1 MAFDGLIKSGS
12 GHCRVRHAAAGS
24 AAESESESV
33 GMNVFFVTAIKRLD
47 DMYVVV
53 DAESGETYG
62 QLSSLEMVGSLVRGV
77 VQDAH
82 AQVIAD
88 VQ

>member
-1 MAFDGLIKSGS
+1 MASDGLIQSGS
-12 GHCRVRHAAAGS
+12 GRCRVRHAAAG
-24 AAESESESV
+24 AAADSESEGS
-33 GMNVFFVTAIKRLD
+33 GMNVFFVTATRRAD
-47 DMYVVV
+47 DIYVVV

-62 QLSSLEMVGSLVRGV
+62 QLSSLEMVASLVRGV
-77 VQDAH
+77 VQDVH

>member
-1 MAFDGLIKSGS
+1 
-12 GHCRVRHAAAGS
+12 
-24 AAESESESV
+24 
-33 GMNVFFVTAIKRLD
+33 MNVFFVTAIKRVD
-47 DMYVVV
+47 DIYVVI

-62 QLSSLEMVGSLVRGV
+62 QLSSLEMVGSLVRSV

>member
-1 MAFDGLIKSGS
+1 MS
-12 GHCRVRHAAAGS
+12 HAGAGS
-24 AAESESESV
+24 AAESDSEGG
-33 GMNVFFVTAIKRLD
+33 GMNVFFVTAIKRVD
-47 DMYVVV
+47 DIYVVI

-62 QLSSLEMVGSLVRGV
+62 QLSSLEMVGSLVRSV